1 MNSLHAT
8 PLPPTAAMLLIQQE
22 QHDARTLLTVLASDV
37 IVSRT
42 TRIICEFLG
51 FESNMPLI
59 IQRAG
64 PSALAQLAI
73 ASDLWI
79 SGSRAKSS
87 VVSSAQMSLGCL
99 VIGCMAPMALE
110 QDLTL
115 TDAELQLRAASFAMF
130 SSLATA
136 LVARQY
142 PEEFDAAAAVARMRQ
157 IPIDSAYQTV
167 NGESIHDA
175 AGRLA
180 SAWGLT
186 RELSIALRGPRD
198 FDLTDKE
205 RLIIGATEIATM
217 AAQSAGVS
225 VEPWPYIV
233 PSESIEQIA
242 LIQAMGMRA
251 KRVAG
256 RLTEELEQLRG
267 VA

>member
-22 QHDARTLLTVLASDV
+22 QHDARTLLTVLASDIV
-37 IVSRT
+37 VSRT
-42 TRIICEFLG
+42 ARTICEFLG

-64 PSALAQLAI
+64 PAALAQLAI
-73 ASDLWI
+73 VSDLWI
-79 SGSRAKSS
+79 SGSRTKSAS
-87 VVSSAQMSLGCL
+87 VSSAQMSLGCL
-99 VIGCMAPMALE
+99 VIGCLAPMALE

-130 SSLATA
+130 SSLSAA

-142 PEEFDAAAAVARMRQ
+142 PEQFEAAASVAKLRQ
-157 IPIDSAYQTV
+157 IPIANAFQTV

-180 SAWGLT
+180 TAWKLT
-186 RELSIALRGPRD
+186 RELTIALRGPKD
-198 FDLTDKE
+198 FDLSPKE
-205 RLIIGATEIATM
+205 KLIIGATEIATM

-233 PSESIEQIA
+233 PTESIEQIA

-251 KRVAG
+251 KRVAI
-256 RLTEELEQLRG
+256 RLSDELEQLRG
-267 VA
+267 AA

>member
-22 QHDARTLLTVLASDV
+22 QHDARTLLTVLASDI

-42 TRIICEFLG
+42 ARTICEFLG

-64 PSALAQLAI
+64 PQALAQLAI

-79 SGSRAKSS
+79 SGSRVKCSI
-87 VVSSAQMSLGCL
+87 VSGAQMSLGCI
-99 VIGCMAPMALE
+99 VIGCLAPMALE

-130 SSLATA
+130 SSLAAA
-136 LVARQY
+136 LVARQF
-142 PEEFDAAAAVARMRQ
+142 PEQFEAAATVAKLRQ
-157 IPIDSAYQTV
+157 IPIASAYQNV
-167 NGESIHDA
+167 NGESIQSA

-180 SAWGLT
+180 SAWNLT
-186 RELSIALRGPRD
+186 RELTIALTGPQD
-198 FDLTDKE
+198 FVLDKKE

-233 PSESIEQIA
+233 PTESIEQIA

-251 KRVAG
+251 KRVAS

-267 VA
+267 AA

>member
-1 MNSLHAT
+1 MNSLQAT
-8 PLPPTAAMLLIQQE
+8 PLPPTAAMLLIQHE
-22 QHDARTLLTVLASDV
+22 HHDARTLLTVLASDV
-37 IVSRT
+37 IVTKT
-42 TRIICEFLG
+42 TRTICEFLG

-64 PSALAQLAI
+64 SAALAQLAI
-73 ASDLWI
+73 AADLWI
-79 SGSRAKSS
+79 SGSRVRSA
-87 VVSSAQMSLGCL
+87 VVSGSQMSLGCL
-99 VIGCMAPMALE
+99 VIGCLAPMALE

-115 TDAELQLRAASFAMF
+115 TDAELQIRAASFAMF
-130 SSLATA
+130 SSLSVA

-157 IPIDSAYQTV
+157 IPIANAFQTV
-167 NGESIHDA
+167 NGESIHAA

-180 SAWGLT
+180 SAWNLT
-186 RELSIALRGPRD
+186 RELTIALRGPQD
-198 FDLTDKE
+198 FDLDAKE

-225 VEPWPYIV
+225 VEPWPYLV
-233 PSESIEQIA
+233 PSDSIEQIA

-267 VA
+267 AA